1 MAYPVAKDQYDF
13 SLFEMKTNSTA
24 NVSTAPKKQPQ
35 KHPQVRVLVNKK
47 NKHANAVSAVFKR
60 SSILKAAAILLVCLT
75 IFGLKLFS
83 QAKLDEVNRNI
94 ARTQKTLEESKAENV
109 RLQMQ
114 LNSIVSIEKV
124 EEYAVNTLGMVKIEA
139 GQVEYIDLSDGNAV
153 DVSGSRAVK
162 KTAEEVKP
170 EAPEASEAEQEG
182 DSPSLLRF
190 WEYFK

>member
-1 MAYPVAKDQYDF
+1 MAYPVAKGQYDF
-13 SLFEMKTNSTA
+13 SLFEMKSNSTA

-47 NKHANAVSAVFKR
+47 NKHATAISAIFQK
-60 SSILKAAAILLVCLT
+60 SSIVKAAAILLVCLT
-75 IFGLKLFS
+75 IFGMKLFS

-94 ARTQKTLEESKAENV
+94 SRTQKTLEESKAENV

-139 GQVEYIDLSDGNAV
+139 GQVEYIDLSEGNAV
-153 DVSGSRAVK
+153 DISGSRAVK
-162 KTAEEVKP
+162 KTADGVKA
-170 EAPEASEAEQEG
+170 EAPETEANQDDTE
-182 DSPSLLRF
+182 SPLLALR
-190 WEYFK
+190 EYFK